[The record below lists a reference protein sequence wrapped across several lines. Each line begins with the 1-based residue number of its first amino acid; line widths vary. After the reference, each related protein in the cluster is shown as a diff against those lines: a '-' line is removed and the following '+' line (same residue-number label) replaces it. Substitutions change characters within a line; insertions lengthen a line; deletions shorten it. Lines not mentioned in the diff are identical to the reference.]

1 MQSVPW
7 STFRGGFTPETH
19 VETYTLLQNN
29 TGDSKDTYWMLPTLA
44 GVQSAKSLFGGV
56 VRLVESARMAG
67 KRRGR
72 MI

>member
-1 MQSVPW
+1 M
-7 STFRGGFTPETH
+7 
-19 VETYTLLQNN
+19 ETYTLLQNRI
-29 TGDSKDTYWMLPTLA
+29 GDSKDTYWMLPALA
-44 GVQSAKSLFGGV
+44 GVQSAKSLFGGVV